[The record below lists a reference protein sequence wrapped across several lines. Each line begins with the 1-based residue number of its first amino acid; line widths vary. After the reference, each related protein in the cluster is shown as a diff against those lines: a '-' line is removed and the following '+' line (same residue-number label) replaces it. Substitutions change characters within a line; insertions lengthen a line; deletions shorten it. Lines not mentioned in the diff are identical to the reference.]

1 MQSLKRS
8 HCLIINIL
16 SLIMALCSCTSW
28 WSHALEYSCLSRVI
42 SALVRHR
49 LCFLG
54 CHCKH
59 CLWWFRRSCI
69 LVSLNGSIPWLW
81 LIYAESLLARK
92 LQLLNSVVIVFVYLN
107 CAGLQ
112 SKLVLLI
119 KRSFLLV
126 YRSRHWWYLILCSW
140 SWLVIYVAVSLVIL
154 EIV

>member
-16 SLIMALCSCTSW
+16 SLIMALCSYTSW
-28 WSHALEYSCLSRVI
+28 WSHALEYSRLSRVI

-59 CLWWFRRSCI
+59 CLGWFRRSSI
-69 LVSLNGSIPWLW
+69 LVSLNSSVPWLW

-92 LQLLNSVVIVFVYLN
+92 LQLLNSVVIVFIYLN
-107 CAGLQ
+107 CTRLQ

-119 KRSFLLV
+119 EWSFWLV
-126 YRSRHWWYLILCSW
+126 YRSGHWWYLILCSW

-154 EIV
+154 KIV